1 MEDEKKNNEERTENA
16 KSFDHEDVYE
26 EITDKEVSD
35 IYMHDGFPFKDAS
48 EELESQYADFMD
60 WKTEYFGNEFYPSSM
75 KVVFNHNRPQ
85 LSINLKRNYVYH
97 IFECDWGQYLGRTS
111 LFKDFNKTF
120 EENNKL
126 SDGSP
131 RYEIVKAWSEM
142 INPNEENN
150 AGHTYEVGYILYKE
164 YLEDY

>member
-1 MEDEKKNNEERTENA
+1 MEDEKKNSEERTENA

-48 EELESQYADFMD
+48 EELESQYADFTD

>member
-1 MEDEKKNNEERTENA
+1 MENEKKNSEERKENA

-26 EITDKEVSD
+26 ELTDEELSD
-35 IYMHDGFPFKDAS
+35 TYMHDGFPFKDAT
-48 EELESQYADFMD
+48 EELDSQYEDFMQ
-60 WKTEYFGNEFYPSSM
+60 WKDEYFRDGFYPSSM

-85 LSINLKRNYVYH
+85 LSINLERNYVYH

-111 LFKDFNKTF
+111 LFKDFDKTF
-120 EENNKL
+120 GENNKL
-126 SDGSP
+126 YDGSP

-142 INPNEENN
+142 INPNEEDN

-164 YLEDY
+164 YLEE